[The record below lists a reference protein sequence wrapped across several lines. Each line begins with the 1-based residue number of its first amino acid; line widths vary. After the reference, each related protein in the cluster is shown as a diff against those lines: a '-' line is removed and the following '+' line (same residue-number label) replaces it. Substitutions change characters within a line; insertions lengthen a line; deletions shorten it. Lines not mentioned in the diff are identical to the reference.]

1 MSTETVKV
9 VVRVRPL
16 NSKEKS
22 NGSQSI
28 IEVDRELNQIS
39 IMNLKSQVPKTFAFD
54 AVYETTCTQQSVYD
68 ETAFP
73 LVESVLEGYNGTI
86 FAYGQTGCGKTF
98 TMVGDPSVQEL
109 KGIIPNSFA
118 HVFGY
123 IGDADTLNC
132 FLVRISYS
140 EIYNE
145 DIRDLLNYDPNSKL
159 ELRENKDKGIYVK
172 GLSMMP
178 VKSIKDIENAME
190 FGNKHRV
197 TKGTNMNEKSS
208 RSHAIFTIYIESTE
222 TKEGRTIIKAGKLNL
237 VDLAGSEKQKKT
249 GAAGDRLKEAIEIN
263 LSLSAL
269 GNVISA
275 LVDGNVSHVPYR
287 DSKLTRLLQDSLGG
301 NTKTVMI
308 AVASPADYNYEE
320 SLSTL
325 RYASR
330 AKFIKNKPK
339 VNEDPKDALI
349 RQYAEE
355 IERLRKL
362 LSEKDNHIPQVIE
375 KIIEREKIVEIPV
388 KKSKSSNKSQRDT
401 DEDYEKEAI
410 GLARKKRRNKRLS
423 QDEDSYQLESD
434 TKEEEKSRSDRR
446 DRNKKRITPDE
457 DSSQIENETRDEER
471 RRKEKKRHL
480 QKSTNGVLTVE
491 SNVDII
497 NIDRKDNGIEGD
509 TTKPK
514 SSNSRSTRGK
524 KEKRQQMSKVTMVE
538 KLETDSED
546 EEENK
551 LQGGIGRKPVSLL
564 EFSVEYEEDFET
576 DSPHKQSIHQEVSI
590 EATVPPQRS
599 QNKVSA
605 GILASDS
612 EEDQPFNSKKSS
624 SNPKP
629 RVPDSKSSNQF
640 SKNQQASIKINL
652 EDSVKETLLDKSD
665 EELIETLNRGVEYH
679 PEFEDRSQT
688 KRSSGSEES
697 TSVPKPEEVIKVSN
711 KPKESDPASRT
722 KKSRTTSKSLKS
734 KHQRARSKNSKQKQT
749 NENLPQSDT
758 IDKTDLITDTKEGKE
773 RLEDLVADFN
783 KNLINGGE
791 AIDNSEKARMKELR
805 EFRLKLKQQKKR
817 EKQLMEENRK
827 KEEEMLMKEKN
838 YQNLQEEVE
847 DLRKVIKKLRLKY
860 KSSVQEIEDLN
871 REHEYDRE
879 ALLDTIRSRERDAEF
894 NTYVLNQLLVSSE
907 LMKIKQRS
915 KYDYD
920 NHTWNIPEFIVQHK
934 QTLFPKLPKVQ
945 VKEMAQSDRDA
956 RRVEVKADL
965 GSAIRNQEAEN
976 EELRYA
982 KFEEIWKDE
991 SEESKATKFNIEEIA
1006 TQDALNIAI
1015 EGDARPITSGG
1026 RNRQVAAKNV
1036 KTMVLQPIDTAY
1048 LTGRGQLAAAGVIEP
1063 KPKRD
1068 SPHQRIYSP
1077 IQRKQHLQPIYYG
1090 GR

>member
-16 NSKEKS
+16 NSKEKA

-39 IMNLKSQVPKTFAFD
+39 IMNLKTQVPKTFAFD
-54 AVYETTCTQQSVYD
+54 AVYETNCTQQSVYD

-73 LVESVLEGYNGTI
+73 LIESVLEGYNGTI

-98 TMVGDPSVQEL
+98 TMVGDPSVPEL

-123 IGDADTLNC
+123 IGDADTRNC

-145 DIRDLLNYDPNSKL
+145 EIRDLLNYDPNSKL

-178 VKSIKDIENAME
+178 VKSIKDIESAME

-362 LSEKDNHIPQVIE
+362 LSEKDNPIPQVIE
-375 KIIEREKIVEIPV
+375 KIIEREKIVEVPV
-388 KKSKSSNKSQRDT
+388 KKSKSSSRSQRDT

-410 GLARKKRRNKRLS
+410 GLAKKKQRNKKRLTP
-423 QDEDSYQLESD
+423 DEDSYQLETD
-434 TKEEEKSRSDRR
+434 
-446 DRNKKRITPDE
+446 
-457 DSSQIENETRDEER
+457 TRDEDR
-471 RRKEKKRHL
+471 RRDKKRHI
-480 QKSTNGVLTVE
+480 QKSMNGVLTVE

-497 NIDRKDNGIEGD
+497 QIDRKDNGLEGD
-509 TTKPK
+509 TAKPK
-514 SSNSRSTRGK
+514 SSKSKSSRSK
-524 KEKRQQMSKVTMVE
+524 NEKRQQMSKVTVAE

-551 LQGGIGRKPVSLL
+551 VQEGIGNKKVSQL

-576 DSPHKQSIHQEVSI
+576 DSPYKQSIQQEFSI
-590 EATVPPQRS
+590 EVPVSPQRT
-599 QNKVSA
+599 QNKASA
-605 GILASDS
+605 GVLASDS
-612 EEDQPFNSKKSS
+612 EEDQPSKPKKSS
-624 SNPKP
+624 FKPKP
-629 RVPDSKSSNQF
+629 QVSDSKSSNKF
-640 SKNQQASIKINL
+640 SQNQEGIIKL
-652 EDSVKETLLDKSD
+652 KLDGSVKESLLDQSD

-679 PEFEDRSQT
+679 PEFSDKSQA
-688 KRSSGSEES
+688 KRISSDSEES
-697 TSVPKPEEVIKVSN
+697 TSAPKPEELLKVSN
-711 KPKESDPASRT
+711 KPKESEPASRA
-722 KKSRTTSKSLKS
+722 KKSRTTSKSSKS
-734 KHQRARSKNSKQKQT
+734 TNQRTRSKNSKHKQT
-749 NENLPQSDT
+749 NENLPQAET
-758 IDKTDLITDTKEGKE
+758 TDKPDLINDPKEGKE
-773 RLEDLVADFN
+773 RLDDLVADFN

-791 AIDNSEKARMKELR
+791 ALDNSEKARMKELR

-894 NTYVLNQLLVSSE
+894 NTYVLNQLLATSE
-907 LMKIKQRS
+907 LMKIRQKS

-920 NHTWNIPEFIVQHK
+920 NHTWNVPEFIVQHK

-1006 TQDALNIAI
+1006 TQDALNVAI
-1015 EGDARPITSGG
+1015 EGDTRPITSGG
-1026 RNRQVAAKNV
+1026 RSRQVASKNV
-1036 KTMVLQPIDTAY
+1036 KNMVLMPIDTAY

-1063 KPKRD
+1063 KAKKD